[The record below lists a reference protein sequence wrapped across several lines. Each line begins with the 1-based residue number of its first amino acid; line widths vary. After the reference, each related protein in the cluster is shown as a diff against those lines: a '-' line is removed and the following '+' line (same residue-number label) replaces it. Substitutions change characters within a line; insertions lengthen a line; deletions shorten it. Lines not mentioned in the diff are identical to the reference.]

1 MAGYNELTIELGK
14 VLDEYEKELDEN
26 VNIVM
31 HAVAK
36 EAAAK
41 LKAESPKKTG
51 EYARGWK
58 VKNDFDSKTYTVYNA
73 TKPGLTHLLENG
85 HLGRNQYGTWGRVSG
100 KKHIEPVE
108 EWAKAE
114 VMRRIEQRMNNGE

>member
-1 MAGYNELTIELGK
+1 MADYNELTVELGK

-85 HLGRNQYGTWGRVSG
+85 HLGRNQYGTWGRVPG

-108 EWAKAE
+108 EWATAE
-114 VMRRIEQRMNNGE
+114 ALSRIEQRINNG

>member
-1 MAGYNELTIELGK
+1 MADYNELTIELGK

-26 VNIVM
+26 VNVAM

-36 EAAAK
+36 EAATK
-41 LKAESPKKTG
+41 LKAESPKTTG

-85 HLGRNQYGTWGRVSG
+85 HLARNQFGTWGRVSG

-114 VMRRIEQRMNNGE
+114 VMRRIEQRLNNVE